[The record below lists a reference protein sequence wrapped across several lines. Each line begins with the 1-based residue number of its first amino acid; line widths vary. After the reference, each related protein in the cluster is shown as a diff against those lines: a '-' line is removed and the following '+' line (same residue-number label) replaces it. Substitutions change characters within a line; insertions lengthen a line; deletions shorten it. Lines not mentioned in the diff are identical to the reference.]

1 MCKVCIL
8 LLFNPFFLFV
18 QSAVDVVHVVKI
30 LAIKDDIIIVLK
42 VLNCA

>member
-8 LLFNPFFLFV
+8 LFNRFLFV
-18 QSAVDVVHVVKI
+18 QSTVEVVHVVKI
-30 LAIKDDIIIVLK
+30 LAIKDDIINVLK